1 MLKHEDGGWSP
12 VTRFGESFLR
22 IAMSWP
28 RVLQNGL
35 EGSWPSKRIRTSA
48 GSFARNKYVWPRFWP
63 EKHYVWEENM
73 HDELVAQAGQWP
85 EGLWPIASS
94 NADYRDSIILSM
106 LHRRLVQVLFFCF
119 LFSFVLWLLQELC
132 YFINS
137 VELASKHLFYVE
149 MIAIKPMSCE
159 NNIDICWLCFYLDKL
174 QY

>member
-1 MLKHEDGGWSP
+1 MLEHEDGGWSP

-22 IAMSWP
+22 MAMSWP

-63 EKHYVWEENM
+63 EKHYVWGENM
-73 HDELVAQAGQWP
+73 HDELVAQAGHWP

-106 LHRRLVQVLFFCF
+106 LHRRLVQLFFFF
-119 LFSFVLWLLQELC
+119 LFSFVLWLSEELSR
-132 YFINS
+132 FNS
-137 VELASKHLFYVE
+137 AERSATSV
-149 MIAIKPMSCE
+149 
-159 NNIDICWLCFYLDKL
+159 LCAND
-174 QY
+174 